1 MDTIATFQMRYSCRE
16 YLDKPVP
23 RELLERIIDAGRR
36 APSARKVEPV
46 FYVVVTDSGMRHQ
59 IAQVADFGRFIEQAG
74 ACVLVFSHDT
84 KYFLEDGCL
93 AGANIL
99 LAATALGLQSCWVA
113 GHGKPYAATIAELVG
128 VPGDAK
134 LIAMLAIGYA
144 KEPGRQPEH
153 KPVKDVLHWEKF

>member
-1 MDTIATFQMRYSCRE
+1 MDAIATFQARYSCRD

-23 RELLERIIDAGRR
+23 RELLERLIDAGRR

-46 FYVVVTDSGMRHQ
+46 FYVVVTDGGMRHQ
-59 IAQVADFGRFIEQAG
+59 IAQVADFGRFIAQAG

-93 AGANIL
+93 AAENIL

-113 GHGKPYAATIAELVG
+113 GHGKPYAATIAQRVG
-128 VPGDAK
+128 APADVK

-144 KEPGRQPEH
+144 REPGRQPEH